1 MLQSPRYRGIHMGL
15 RLRLLVAK
23 REIKWVFWRGE
34 QCSTIIFQ
42 VCILSA
48 CQSAFLTRLQ
58 CCIFH
63 SSRWP
68 RVFHPV
74 FAVLRAASI
83 AHTANDSLSPNDHP
97 HARDGRA
104 DSAQPR

>member
-1 MLQSPRYRGIHMGL
+1 MGL

-68 RVFHPV
+68 RCLLRM
-74 FAVLRAASI
+74 AVLWGMSFML
-83 AHTANDSLSPNDHP
+83 HTLLYPFPPSPC
-97 HARDGRA
+97 
-104 DSAQPR
+104 SC